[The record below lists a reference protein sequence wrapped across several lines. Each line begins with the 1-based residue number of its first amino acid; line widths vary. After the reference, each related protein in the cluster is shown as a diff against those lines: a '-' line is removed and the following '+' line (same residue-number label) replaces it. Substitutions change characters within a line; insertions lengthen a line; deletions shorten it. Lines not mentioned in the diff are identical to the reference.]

1 MSKDIDEKTGKQIRQ
16 DLKKLKIIKELFEKT
31 LYGTTVENTCA
42 AIQKNQKK
50 DCVRKL
56 RETIKSI

>member
-42 AIQKNQKK
+42 TIQKK
-50 DCVRKL
+50 DFVRKL